1 MTGIVPQSDVYLC
14 YTINQMTG
22 RRSAMSSQEEPAIPV
37 ALREAR
43 DIVAEQLERLRA
55 LAERE
60 RQEAHA
66 LNAALR
72 QAERELDEV
81 TLQYRTA
88 LQRRRSSAEALG
100 QQMAKLRA
108 RCDELTRNVDMRRSG
123 LRQIELLIRQ
133 IEMSSSA
140 LTNTGTSATSDPWAL
155 ALRSQVIHGREE
167 ERVRLAR
174 EVHDGPAQ
182 VLANS
187 LMLLETCYTLAQ
199 QQTGEQAEKLAQML
213 DRLRSATRDGLS
225 EVRRFIA
232 NLRPGQ
238 VAERGLVEVLRDYLR
253 TYGNTYNVR
262 VTFEADTVPRQADEV
277 EIVLYRIVQEALQ
290 NAHKYARGA
299 PITVRFVQ
307 QANTLILSVRDE
319 GPGFDPR
326 EVARRT
332 GKSNWGLTSMRE
344 RAELIGARLTV
355 ASRPGHGTEVTVML
369 PLE

>member
-1 MTGIVPQSDVYLC
+1 MNSQDGQE
-14 YTINQMTG
+14 
-22 RRSAMSSQEEPAIPV
+22 RSA

-43 DIVAEQLERLRA
+43 DIVAEQLEQLRA
-55 LAERE
+55 LAEHE
-60 RQEAHA
+60 RQEIATLA
-66 LNAALR
+66 AALR

-88 LQRRRSSAEALG
+88 VQRRRSGAESLNRRMTELREQCDALS
-100 QQMAKLRA
+100 R
-108 RCDELTRNVDMRRSG
+108 DVDARRSG

-140 LTNTGTSATSDPWAL
+140 LSNTGTGATSDPWAL

-167 ERVRLAR
+167 ERMRLAR

-187 LMLLETCYTLAQ
+187 LMLLETCYSLAQ
-199 QQTGEQAEKLAQML
+199 QQTGEHAEKLAVMIG
-213 DRLRSATRDGLS
+213 RLRDATREGLS

-238 VAERGLVEVLRDYLR
+238 VAERGLVEALREYLR
-253 TYGNTYNVR
+253 AYGNTYNVP
-262 VTFEADTVPRQADEV
+262 VVFEADAAPRQADEV

-290 NAHKYARGA
+290 NAHKYARGS
-299 PITVRFVQ
+299 PITVRL
-307 QANTLILSVRDE
+307 AYRSDTITLSVRDE

-326 EVARRT
+326 EVARRA

-355 ASRPGHGTEVTVML
+355 ASRPGYGTEVTVVL
-369 PLE
+369 PLEQTG

>member
-1 MTGIVPQSDVYLC
+1 MNSQDGQE
-14 YTINQMTG
+14 
-22 RRSAMSSQEEPAIPV
+22 RSA

-43 DIVAEQLERLRA
+43 DIVAEQLEQLRA
-55 LAERE
+55 LAEHE
-60 RQEAHA
+60 RQEIATLA
-66 LNAALR
+66 AALR

-88 LQRRRSSAEALG
+88 VQRRRSGAEPLNRRMTELREQCDALS
-100 QQMAKLRA
+100 R
-108 RCDELTRNVDMRRSG
+108 DVDARRSG

-140 LTNTGTSATSDPWAL
+140 LSNTGTGATSDPWAL

-167 ERVRLAR
+167 ERMRLAR

-187 LMLLETCYTLAQ
+187 LMLLETCYSLAQ
-199 QQTGEQAEKLAQML
+199 QQTGEHAEKLAVMIG
-213 DRLRSATRDGLS
+213 RLRDATREGLS

-238 VAERGLVEVLRDYLR
+238 VAERGLVEALREYLR
-253 TYGNTYNVR
+253 AYGNTYNVP
-262 VTFEADTVPRQADEV
+262 VVFEADAAPRQADEV

-290 NAHKYARGA
+290 NAHKYARGS
-299 PITVRFVQ
+299 PITVRL
-307 QANTLILSVRDE
+307 AYRSDTITLSVRDE

-326 EVARRT
+326 EVARRA

-355 ASRPGHGTEVTVML
+355 ASRPGYGTEVTVVL
-369 PLE
+369 PLEQTG